1 MRDIPIIIISVPF
14 LIIYTLL
21 ILIAVPIFG
30 ILSIVGGIALAIHAL
45 VLLIYEDLV
54 VGPEK
59 PGDI

>member
-14 LIIYTLL
+14 LVIYALL

-30 ILSIVGGIALAIHAL
+30 ILSIVGGIALAIHAV
-45 VLLIYEDLV
+45 VLLIYEAIV